1 LCLQADRQD
10 GNGDDDDVDPDNM
23 TYEVCGYGMF
33 FFSSSFQVTCKA
45 CEQNR
50 TMQVVCTF
58 TPGLEFGKATDFL
71 PFFR

>member
-33 FFSSSFQVTCKA
+33 FFFLLFSSD
-45 CEQNR
+45 
-50 TMQVVCTF
+50 M
-58 TPGLEFGKATDFL
+58 
-71 PFFR
+71 